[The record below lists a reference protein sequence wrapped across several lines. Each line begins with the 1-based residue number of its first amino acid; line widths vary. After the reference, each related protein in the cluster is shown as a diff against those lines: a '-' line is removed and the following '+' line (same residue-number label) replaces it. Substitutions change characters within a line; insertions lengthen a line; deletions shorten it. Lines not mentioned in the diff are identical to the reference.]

1 VQEVLKSELW
11 AAYLPSLNG
20 EGKAA

>member
-11 AAYLPSLNG
+11 AAYLPSLYG